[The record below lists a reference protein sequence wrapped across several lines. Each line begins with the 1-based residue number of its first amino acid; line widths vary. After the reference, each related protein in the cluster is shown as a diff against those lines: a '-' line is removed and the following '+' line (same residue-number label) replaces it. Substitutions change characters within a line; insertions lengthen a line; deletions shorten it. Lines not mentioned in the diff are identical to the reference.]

1 MRILSLVLA
10 VTFSLS
16 AHAESRAQ
24 AHSKSMEAS
33 RSLHQFMARED
44 QAIPISLLKHAE
56 CVTVITKMIRAG
68 FIVGGRSGWG
78 VTSCRTSHGWSP
90 AAFHRLNGLSWG
102 FLAGLE
108 KIDVVLVYTKPG
120 AIDSLSR
127 SKLRLG
133 ADISA
138 TVGPVGRGLEA
149 GTDFK
154 LDSPVYSYSRGKG
167 LYAGASVNGSVLST
181 LDGYNHSVYGARV
194 STRDILSDN
203 NLNRINTTQ
212 SFVDALNTYAP

>member
-1 MRILSLVLA
+1 MRILSLILA
-10 VTFSLS
+10 LSFSLS
-16 AHAESRAQ
+16 TYAETRAKAQ
-24 AHSKSMEAS
+24 SKSVEAS
-33 RSLHQFMARED
+33 RSLHQFMARDD

-56 CVTVITKMIRAG
+56 CVTVITKMFRAG
-68 FIVGGRSGWG
+68 FIVGGRTGWG

-90 AAFHRLNGLSWG
+90 AAFHQMNGLSWG

-108 KIDVVLVYTKPG
+108 KIDVVLVFTKPE
-120 AIDSLSR
+120 AIDALSS
-127 SKLRLG
+127 SKLSLG

-167 LYAGASVNGSVLST
+167 FYAGASVNGSVLSS
-181 LDGYNHSVYGARV
+181 LEGYNHSVYGNRV

-203 NLNRINTTQ
+203 NLNRVNTTQ
-212 SFVDALNTYAP
+212 AFVDALNEFAP

>member
-1 MRILSLVLA
+1 MRILSLILA
-10 VTFSLS
+10 LSFSLTT
-16 AHAESRAQ
+16 HAESRGKAQ
-24 AHSKSMEAS
+24 SKAAEAS
-33 RSLHQFMARED
+33 RSLHQFMAKDDE
-44 QAIPISLLKHAE
+44 AIPISLLKHAE

-68 FIVGGRSGWG
+68 FIVGGRTGWG

-90 AAFHRLNGLSWG
+90 AAFHRMSGLSWG

-108 KIDVVLVYTKPG
+108 KIDVILVFTKPE
-120 AIDSLSR
+120 AINALSS
-127 SKLRLG
+127 SKLSLG

-167 LYAGASVNGSVLST
+167 LYAGASVNGSVLSV
-181 LDGYNHSVYGARV
+181 LDGYNHSVYGAKV
-194 STRDILSDN
+194 SARDILSDN
-203 NLNRINTTQ
+203 NLNRVNTTQ
-212 SFVDALNTYAP
+212 SFVDALNDFAP